1 MIIDMII
8 ERQNGLEYDPKEFYE
23 YVTKEEQIFF
33 EDTSDNLISISRS
46 MDTLKELDVKKELCW
61 YIINQGYNPTLCD
74 FVMSVDWL

>member
-33 EDTSDNLISISRS
+33 EETSDNLISISRS

-61 YIINQGYNPTLCD
+61 YIISQGYNPTLCD